1 MPLRLKSAVAL
12 AIVSTCL
19 AHAAA
24 AQPREERSSAHSCL
38 ESAAWY
44 TMTQSGP
51 RASSAREVLT
61 EMSRREIVLLGEQHD
76 DPAHHQWQLQTLAA
90 LHVMRP
96 DMIIGF
102 ESFPRRAQ
110 PILDRWIA
118 GELTARQF
126 LELTEWNKAWNY
138 PPELY
143 LPLFHFARLNRIPI
157 IALNVDRALT
167 EAVRQKGWDAVPD
180 LLKEGVSRP
189 APASDTYLDM
199 LFEVYKQHARD
210 PKGKPAPASRGDRAF
225 RHFVEAQLVWDRAM
239 AEALANR
246 LARNDSSRP
255 LVVGIA
261 GSGHL
266 RGGHGVPRQLRDLG
280 VERVG
285 TLLPVNARRD
295 CAEAKMGLADAIF
308 ALADPPREE
317 APRPRLGVRLE
328 ESAGEV
334 RLADVVAG
342 SLAEKTG
349 LERGDRIVTIA
360 GAPVT
365 RMAAVIAAVRA
376 QPAGTWLP
384 VEVMR
389 NREKRE
395 FVIKF
400 PRE

>member
-1 MPLRLKSAVAL
+1 MPFRLKSAVVV
-12 AIVSTCL
+12 AILGTCL
-19 AHAAA
+19 AHATA
-24 AQPREERSSAHSCL
+24 AQPREERSIGHNCL
-38 ESAAWY
+38 EPAAWY
-44 TMTQSGP
+44 TITQSGP
-51 RASSAREVLT
+51 RASSAREVLA

-96 DMIIGF
+96 DMVIGF

-110 PILDRWIA
+110 PILDRWTA

-126 LELTEWNKAWNY
+126 LELTEWNKVWNY

-167 EAVRQKGWDAVPD
+167 GAISQKGWDAVPD
-180 LLKEGVSRP
+180 QLKEGVSRP
-189 APASDTYLDM
+189 APASDAYLDV
-199 LFEVYKQHARD
+199 LFEVYKQHAKD

-225 RHFVEAQLVWDRAM
+225 RHFVEAQLAWDRAM

-246 LARNDSSRP
+246 LARSDSSRP
-255 LVVGIA
+255 LVVGIV

-266 RGGHGVPRQLRDLG
+266 RGGQGVPRQLRDLG

-295 CAEAKMGLADAIF
+295 CAEVKTGLADMIF
-308 ALADPPREE
+308 ALADPPRDE

-334 RLADVVAG
+334 WLADVVAG
-342 SLAEKTG
+342 SLAEKMG
-349 LERGDRIVTIA
+349 LERGDRIVSIA

-365 RMAAVIAAVRA
+365 RVAAVIAAVRA

-384 VEVMR
+384 IEVMR